1 MCLWHCAIC
10 AVTAFVAT
18 CTSSRM
24 HRLTERTVARGRLQA
39 ERHRDIA
46 AQFCAL
52 ADIESLDSLRQ
63 RLQRL
68 VERHDGFART
78 SKHTGRMTN
87 RHPEFSDPEA
97 RRLSCT
103 DRTVGTLP
111 CRSAYFSSGCA
122 VDRFL
127 HLAKRCRLDL
137 CSSPIMAGE
146 EAHVRGAASGFCLK
160 RVRRDWGQKTIAA
173 PNLAAMKDRRWQ
185 DGSTRTKSLAECRL
199 E

>member
-1 MCLWHCAIC
+1 MICFQVLGLSQGHNSNGKNLREIDSRTVLCLWHCAIC
-10 AVTAFVAT
+10 AATAFVAT

-24 HRLTERTVARGRLQA
+24 HRLTERTVARCRLQA

-46 AQFCAL
+46 AQLCAL

-127 HLAKRCRLDL
+127 PPSATV
-137 CSSPIMAGE
+137 P
-146 EAHVRGAASGFCLK
+146 
-160 RVRRDWGQKTIAA
+160 T
-173 PNLAAMKDRRWQ
+173 
-185 DGSTRTKSLAECRL
+185 
-199 E
+199 